1 MIRKKKVMYEE
12 DLHEIFFKFPYLIII
27 DPNSIINT
35 IHEYKLDSNSIPDIY
50 IETDNK
56 KFYCEV
62 KLGKLKEKDLYQAI
76 RYLNTIVDN
85 IKLNENKEICV
96 ILIGMNISNK
106 LKNKA
111 EKQNIK
117 IKIIG
122 KEIPGTI
129 KICKKCRKAYN
140 SKHLKCLFCNSKDIL
155 EIVNLKYP

>member
-12 DLHEIFFKFPYLIII
+12 DLHEIFFKFPYLIIN

-56 KFYCEV
+56 EFYCEV

-76 RYLNTIVDN
+76 RYLNTVVDN
-85 IKLNENKEICV
+85 IELNENKEICV
-96 ILIGMNISNK
+96 ILIGMNITKK

-117 IKIIG
+117 VKIIG

-140 SKHLKCLFCNSKDIL
+140 SKHVKCLFCDSKDIL